1 MPEGAIEAV
10 VAPETANNAAAT
22 SSFIPLLTLGIPG
35 NLSTAMI
42 FVALMIH
49 GVRPGPMMLQQHP
62 DLFWG
67 VVASMFTGNVI
78 LVALNLPLI
87 GFWVRLLT
95 VPYKYLV
102 VLIIVICI
110 IGAYS
115 ANFAIFDIGVMV
127 LFGVFGYLLRKLHF
141 PAAPLVLAMV
151 LGQILER
158 TLQQSLI
165 ISGGDFGIFVR
176 RPISAALLA
185 VGGLLMLKPI
195 LLWFLKATTG
205 NRK

>member
-1 MPEGAIEAV
+1 VA
-10 VAPETANNAAAT
+10 APETANNAAAT